1 MEWAIP
7 GAVGVLTGTLIG
19 SLLRKDSP
27 RQIVLRVV
35 LSGIGVGI
43 AVVIVALVTAM
54 IDVNGTARMGTDRP
68 ASSSAAKLAGLTGL
82 PDRRR
87 SVPATHLLAGDVV
100 VVDAHRPA

>member
-7 GAVGVLTGTLIG
+7 GAVGFLTGALIG

-54 IDVNGTARMGTDRP
+54 IHVDGTARRGTDRP
-68 ASSSAAKLAGLTGL
+68 ASSSAAGLAGPTE
-82 PDRRR
+82 
-87 SVPATHLLAGDVV
+87 VPPI
-100 VVDAHRPA
+100 VDIEDQEIPHQ